1 MAVMKK
7 SLFAAAII
15 STAALLFTSC
25 KDKVMGYSVTLWN
38 LPEQKI
44 AAGEVVPVYIKSNI
58 SHVYVA
64 GLSDDAKF
72 EVPLWQM
79 TDPEKKAAATKTAA
93 KYQEY
98 AHTYASA
105 KIDGLPIRA
114 QTVNTA
120 KQVYRLRKGEVLK
133 VLYKGTGQAVMAGKK
148 ALEGD
153 WLRVLTDDGTQ
164 GWCFSYNLALFETD
178 ASGNRVGG
186 EEIQVEEETDAYME
200 TVVSTTWYPDY
211 FKTLIDANNIDI
223 SRLNA
228 SYRFTI
234 DEENKKVILN
244 TNKIHEQWDYDGWT
258 KRDDK
263 EYVLKGIPVIIYY
276 KNAGFIVLRYTGESG
291 KPQDLNFVA
300 INGNI
305 ADIVSAE
312 RDRRN
317 QAFEEVYTH
326 GNVYKSSSWGQIS
339 LTEDGAFRW
348 TGTKP
353 LLNQGIISATAKSGG
368 TVSAKYVVAK
378 KLKENYD
385 GVLTFLFDGTTNEV
399 NFLYKLEEGAMRLE
413 DASNA
418 TFDGN
423 MVKSR
428 GAGAL
433 ILYFTVQ

>member
-1 MAVMKK
+1 MKK
-7 SLFAAAII
+7 SLFVAAII
-15 STAALLFTSC
+15 SSAVLLFTSC
-25 KDKVMGYSVTLWN
+25 KEKVMGYSVALWN
-38 LPEQKI
+38 LPDQQI
-44 AAGEVVPVYIKSNI
+44 AAGEVIPVYIKSNI

-72 EVPLWQM
+72 EVPLWQL
-79 TDPEKKAAATKTAA
+79 TEPEKKAAADKTAA
-93 KYQEY
+93 KYKEF
-98 AHTYASA
+98 AHTYASS

-133 VLYKGTGQAVMAGKK
+133 VLYKGTGQAVMAGKN

-153 WLRVLTDDGTQ
+153 WLRVLTDDGTE

-178 ASGNRVGG
+178 SSGNRIGG
-186 EEIQVEEETDAYME
+186 EVIQEEEVKDSRME
-200 TVVSTTWYPDY
+200 TVINTVWYPDY
-211 FKTLIDANNIDI
+211 FKTLIDSNNIDV

-234 DEENKKVILN
+234 DLENNKVNLN
-244 TNKIHEQWDYDGWT
+244 LNKIHEQWDYDGWT
-258 KRDDK
+258 KRDDY
-263 EYVLKGIPVIIYY
+263 EYGLKGIPVIIYY

-305 ADIVSAE
+305 ADIVAAE
-312 RDRRN
+312 RDRRTEAYN
-317 QAFEEVYTH
+317 SVFNH
-326 GNVYKSSSWGQIS
+326 GSVYKSSTWGQIS

-348 TGTKP
+348 SGTKS
-353 LLNQGIISATAKSGG
+353 LLNQGIISGTAKSGG
-368 TVSAKYVVAK
+368 TVSAKYVVSK

-385 GVLTFLFDGTTNEV
+385 GVLTFLFDGTSDEV
-399 NFLYKLEEGAMRLE
+399 NFLYKLEDGAMRLE

-423 MVKSR
+423 MVKTR
-428 GAGAL
+428 GSGAL

>member
-1 MAVMKK
+1 M
-7 SLFAAAII
+7 
-15 STAALLFTSC
+15 
-25 KDKVMGYSVTLWN
+25 
-38 LPEQKI
+38 
-44 AAGEVVPVYIKSNI
+44 
-58 SHVYVA
+58 
-64 GLSDDAKF
+64 
-72 EVPLWQM
+72 
-79 TDPEKKAAATKTAA
+79 
-93 KYQEY
+93 
-98 AHTYASA
+98 
-105 KIDGLPIRA
+105 
-114 QTVNTA
+114 
-120 KQVYRLRKGEVLK
+120 
-133 VLYKGTGQAVMAGKK
+133 
-148 ALEGD
+148 
-153 WLRVLTDDGTQ
+153 
-164 GWCFSYNLALFETD
+164 
-178 ASGNRVGG
+178 
-186 EEIQVEEETDAYME
+186 
-200 TVVSTTWYPDY
+200 
-211 FKTLIDANNIDI
+211 
-223 SRLNA
+223 
-228 SYRFTI
+228 
-234 DEENKKVILN
+234 
-244 TNKIHEQWDYDGWT
+244 
-258 KRDDK
+258 
-263 EYVLKGIPVIIYY
+263 
-276 KNAGFIVLRYTGESG
+276 
-291 KPQDLNFVA
+291 A

-378 KLKENYD
+378 KLKDNYD